1 MATTPVALA
10 PFLSSP
16 LQSPDCP
23 FISQS
28 VNGGLLPFSS
38 ILLEIEKILSLQDDL
53 SLHSLGVR
61 VEYDDHE
68 AAEVDDHLAGVT
80 DDSHLLDLLDD
91 GADDLDLDDDDF
103 KSLLQTPLI
112 SHLRSEEYE
121 MLRL

>member
-1 MATTPVALA
+1 MATIPLALA
-10 PFLSSP
+10 PLSPS
-16 LQSPDCP
+16 LNWP

-38 ILLEIEKILSLQDDL
+38 ILLDIEKILSLQDDL
-53 SLHSLGVR
+53 SLHSLGVG

-68 AAEVDDHLAGVT
+68 AAEVDDHLMEDT

-103 KSLLQTPLI
+103 LTMLQTPLI
-112 SHLRSEEYE
+112 FHLRSEEYE